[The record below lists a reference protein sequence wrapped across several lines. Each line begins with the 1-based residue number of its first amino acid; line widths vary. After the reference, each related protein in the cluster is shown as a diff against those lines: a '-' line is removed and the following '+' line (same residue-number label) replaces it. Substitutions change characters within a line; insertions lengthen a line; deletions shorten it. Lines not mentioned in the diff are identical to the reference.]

1 MQAAIRGR
9 RPGLALGFTMIEL
22 VVAIV
27 LVTIFS
33 VFLGRLLLSGVDAF
47 NFARERKT
55 ALRTARIALFELARD
70 VRQIKDRASIGFA
83 SSDSLAFTTVTD
95 EIVRYGW
102 NSSRLSR
109 NGIPVAR
116 NVASFSFS
124 YYTED
129 GTPLDTPVANTESI
143 RVIDVHLTVHVS
155 DQQVE
160 LQTRIHPRNL

>member
-9 RPGLALGFTMIEL
+9 RSTQQSGFTMIEL

-47 NFARERKT
+47 NFANERKT
-55 ALRTARIALFELARD
+55 ALRRARIALLEIARD
-70 VRQIKDRASIGFA
+70 VRQIKSRTSIA
-83 SSDSLAFTTVTD
+83 LAQSDSLVFTTVTD
-95 EIVRYGW
+95 ELVRYGW
-102 NSSRLSR
+102 NGSRLSR
-109 NGIPVAR
+109 NGTPLAL
-116 NVASFSFS
+116 NVASFSFT

-129 GTPLDTPVANTESI
+129 GTPLQSPVLNTELI
-143 RVIDVHLTVHVS
+143 RVVDVHLTIQVS
-155 DQQVE
+155 DQHVS